1 MPLFGE
7 LRRRNIFKV
16 SLAYVLLAWLIVQF
30 VAVFAP
36 HRAVQILSVVLILGF
51 PVLVLLSWIY
61 ELTPDGL
68 KQTTEVDQT
77 QSITP
82 ETGRKLNN
90 IVVALL
96 LLAAAVVILQQF
108 LN

>member
-1 MPLFGE
+1 MFSE

-30 VAVFAP
+30 VALFAP
-36 HRAVQILSVVLILGF
+36 LRAVQILSVILILGF

-61 ELTPDGL
+61 ELTPSGL

-96 LLAAAVVILQQF
+96 LLAAAVIILQQF
-108 LN
+108 L